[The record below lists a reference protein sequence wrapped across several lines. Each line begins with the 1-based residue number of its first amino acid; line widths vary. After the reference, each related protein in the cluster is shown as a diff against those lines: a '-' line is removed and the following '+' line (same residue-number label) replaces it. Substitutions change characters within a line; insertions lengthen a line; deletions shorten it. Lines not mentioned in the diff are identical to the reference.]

1 MNKEMFWA
9 GAFMQIVHVVI
20 LVALLVPWTIDL
32 FVKVILGSLYGL
44 FNIASIILIT
54 VGLASKKRE

>member
-9 GAFMQIVHVVI
+9 GAFMQIVHVGI